1 MNYTEGGV
9 CAPRGFRAAGVYCGV
24 KKSAVALDDQ
34 ANGVTTHKKDLA
46 LICSEIP
53 CSAAGIFTKNQ
64 VKAAPVL
71 LDMEQ
76 LKSGRAQAIAANSK
90 NANACA
96 PEGMENARRMAAA
109 AAAALG
115 IAQELVLVSS
125 TGVIGQRLNVEA
137 IEMGL
142 PQAAAELAAT
152 ESSRREF
159 LASVAH
165 ELRTPLAILQGQLEN
180 MLSGVE
186 KPEPEKLFSMQEEVM
201 RLTRLV
207 AELRDL
213 SLAQVNQLELH
224 RQPVQVNE
232 LLERAAAMIQPL
244 LEEKRLTIEKD
255 LAPDV
260 PVLQLDPD
268 RLNQV
273 VYNLLNNAIRYTK
286 TGTLITVGTALEGGS
301 VVITIADQGPGIAQA
316 DLPHIFEQFY
326 RSDKARARAS
336 GSSGIGL
343 ALAKSFVENQGG
355 TLSAE
360 NRSEGGAK
368 FVIRFPLSVPQAS
381 DSPCCAIRKLIL
393 PSEKLP

>member
-1 MNYTEGGV
+1 MHRFHSVRYKMMASTFLIILV
-9 CAPRGFRAAGVYCGV
+9 C
-24 KKSAVALDDQ
+24 SLAVIYL
-34 ANGVTTHKKDLA
+34 
-46 LICSEIP
+46 CSEQMESQFVRYLQMPGSMGMGRMMGRGMMNHHMAMGTAELDFLQRYQHTLIGVGVGF
-53 CSAAGIFTKNQ
+53 SLVG
-64 VKAAPVL
+64 L
-71 LDMEQ
+71 LASY
-76 LKSGRAQAIAANSK
+76 LLSSNVTRPLRILAQAAERIRQGDLK
-90 NANACA
+90 
-96 PEGMENARRMAAA
+96 
-109 AAAALG
+109 
-115 IAQELVLVSS
+115 QEVPVE
-125 TGVIGQRLNVEA
+125 TRDEVGQLTQVFN
-137 IEMGL
+137 EMS
-142 PQAAAELAAT
+142 AELAAT
-152 ESSRREF
+152 ESNRREF

-165 ELRTPLAILQGQLEN
+165 ELRTPLAILQGQLES
-180 MLSGVE
+180 MLEGVE

-224 RQPVQVNE
+224 RQPVRINE
-232 LLERAAAMIQPL
+232 LLERAADMIQPL
-244 LEEKRLTIEKD
+244 LEEKRLTIEKA

-336 GSSGIGL
+336 GGSGIGL

-355 TLSAE
+355 TLTAK
-360 NRSEGGAK
+360 NRRSGGAE

-381 DSPCCAIRKLIL
+381 DQ
-393 PSEKLP
+393 